1 MKLFKG
7 ASSGDG
13 NEEDPSASAITPQ
26 HHNTAIEQHIPHIH
40 TCNNKPPVNPTL
52 IGIKY
57 VIFPENKFAQYWDFI
72 VIMAIWYYA
81 FYIPFHFGCSGGY
94 YTMTNTGF
102 MVFNMI
108 VNMTFLV
115 DTFLAFFR
123 AYRDANGRLV
133 YSLKS
138 IRRNYIRSGWFFVN
152 ILASI
157 PSSGFI
163 YAESNS
169 DSNRE
174 ETEENAE
181 TDSLN
186 LFFLLELFKLLRLLR
201 IKKVMQRSE
210 VMRGL
215 WEIVPIEGALCIKF
229 ICMLTTISHWIACI
243 WGLIAYLEAG
253 SYTEDAMLN
262 NLNWIGNWYN
272 DNYVEGGLNPIG
284 WSNSIPRYFL
294 CLFWAIQSI
303 TSIGYGN
310 IVPVTNIEYGFA
322 NALMLLC
329 GIFWAYVIGALVD
342 VVQKMGNINQEYID
356 RMQEANE
363 MVKDFTTKNL
373 VRMIC
378 SNAPCQ
384 LRIILSNNTSYT
396 LHTAII
402 QCISILI

>member
-102 MVFNMI
+102 MIFNMI

-152 ILASI
+152 LLASI
-157 PSSGFI
+157 PSSVSI
-163 YAESNS
+163 
-169 DSNRE
+169 
-174 ETEENAE
+174 
-181 TDSLN
+181 L
-186 LFFLLELFKLLRLLR
+186 
-201 IKKVMQRSE
+201 
-210 VMRGL
+210 
-215 WEIVPIEGALCIKF
+215 VPIF
-229 ICMLTTISHWIACI
+229 CMLLPLT
-243 WGLIAYLEAG
+243 
-253 SYTEDAMLN
+253 
-262 NLNWIGNWYN
+262 
-272 DNYVEGGLNPIG
+272 
-284 WSNSIPRYFL
+284 
-294 CLFWAIQSI
+294 
-303 TSIGYGN
+303 
-310 IVPVTNIEYGFA
+310 
-322 NALMLLC
+322 
-329 GIFWAYVIGALVD
+329 
-342 VVQKMGNINQEYID
+342 
-356 RMQEANE
+356 
-363 MVKDFTTKNL
+363 
-373 VRMIC
+373 
-378 SNAPCQ
+378 
-384 LRIILSNNTSYT
+384 
-396 LHTAII
+396 
-402 QCISILI
+402 